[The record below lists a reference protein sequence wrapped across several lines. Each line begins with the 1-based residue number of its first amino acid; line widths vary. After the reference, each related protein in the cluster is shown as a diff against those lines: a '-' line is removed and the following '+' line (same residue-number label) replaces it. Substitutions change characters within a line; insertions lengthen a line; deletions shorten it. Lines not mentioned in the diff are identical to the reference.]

1 MARPTSTHRASYEY
15 FRNVPLRRLTFLLL
29 AIFCLFGMLG
39 FLIDLIE
46 LRQKSLSEVLVWTIF
61 TGGMAVF
68 YLLTIIRSPRWLLF
82 PLGKQADD
90 QTILLFRVLV

>member
-1 MARPTSTHRASYEY
+1 
-15 FRNVPLRRLTFLLL
+15 
-29 AIFCLFGMLG
+29 MLG

-46 LRQKSLSEVLVWTIF
+46 LGRKSLSEVLVWTIF
-61 TGGMAVF
+61 TGWMAVF